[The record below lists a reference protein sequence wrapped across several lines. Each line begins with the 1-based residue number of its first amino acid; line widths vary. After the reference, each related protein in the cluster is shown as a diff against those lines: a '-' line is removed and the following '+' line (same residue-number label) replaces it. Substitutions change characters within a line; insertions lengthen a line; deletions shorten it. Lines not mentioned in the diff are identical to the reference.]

1 MFGFFKKADPAGT
14 ESLRRALGPEVAVVV
29 SASCCTTG
37 TAEVDERT
45 FLHCQQALAEA
56 GLGWP
61 VMKVTISDAQATLG
75 RVASQLDERQ
85 RALAQQVTQLFMT
98 QGLSAFPLLIVD
110 QHVVSY
116 GGVPGVDL
124 LRQAVSRV
132 QSQRASPVD
141 AAAA

>member
-1 MFGFFKKADPAGT
+1 MFGFFKKADPAAAET
-14 ESLRRALGPEVAVVV
+14 LRRALGPEVAVVV

-37 TAEVDERT
+37 MAEVDERT
-45 FLHCQQALAEA
+45 VSHCQQALAEA

-61 VMKVTISDAQATLG
+61 VMKVTISEAQAALS
-75 RVASQLDERQ
+75 RVSSRLDERQ

-116 GGVPGVDL
+116 GGVPGVEL
-124 LRQAVSRV
+124 LRQALARV
-132 QSQRASPVD
+132 QSQGARPVD